1 MYGAVS
7 LVHTALQVLCLAQ
20 LLYQLLL
27 LATSLS
33 VLTLLLFNKIIRGFV
48 LKNFADFSYFFADFE
63 IVNILILNVTFIM

>member
-33 VLTLLLFNKIIRGFV
+33 VLTLLLCNIKINGFV
-48 LKNFADFSYFFADFE
+48 LKTFADF
-63 IVNILILNVTFIM
+63 